1 MLQKII
7 QVGNSYAVTIP
18 KDFVR
23 EAKLKSGQAIR
34 VETDVDLAT
43 LTVQPLRVSRMQK
56 GNLTPEFLSW
66 LKKFNARYKDALKE
80 LAKK

>member
-23 EAKLKSGQAIR
+23 EAKLKSGQKIR
-34 VETDVDLAT
+34 VEADIDFAT
-43 LTVQPLRVSRMQK
+43 LTVQPLRANLKQ
-56 GNLTPEFLSW
+56 GNLTPEFLTW
-66 LKKFNARYKDALKE
+66 LKKFNAKYKDVFKE

>member
-18 KDFVR
+18 RGFANEV
-23 EAKLKSGQAIR
+23 KLKAGQKVR
-34 VETDVDLAT
+34 VDEDIELET
-43 LTVQPLRVSRMQK
+43 LTIQPARATIKQGS
-56 GNLTPEFLSW
+56 LTPEFLSW
-66 LKKFNARYKDALKE
+66 LKKFNAKYKDALKE

>member
-18 KDFVR
+18 RGFANEV
-23 EAKLKSGQAIR
+23 KLKAGQKVR
-34 VETDVDLAT
+34 VEEDVELET
-43 LTVQPLRVSRMQK
+43 LTIQPLRASVKKES
-56 GNLTPEFLSW
+56 LTPEFLTW
-66 LKKFNARYKDALKE
+66 LKKFNAKYKDALAE

>member
-1 MLQKII
+1 MLQKIL
-7 QVGNSYAVTIP
+7 QVGNSYAITIP

-23 EAKLKSGQAIR
+23 ETKLKAGQKIR
-34 VETDVDLAT
+34 VDIDVDSAT
-43 LTVQPLRVSRMQK
+43 LSVQPVRKSSAQK

>member
-7 QVGNSYAVTIP
+7 QVGNSYAITIP

-23 EAKLKSGQAIR
+23 EAKLKSGQKMR
-34 VETDVDLAT
+34 VDVDIDSET
-43 LTVQPLRVSRMQK
+43 LSVQPMERPSLQK
-56 GNLTPEFLSW
+56 GSLTPEFLSW

>member
-18 KDFVR
+18 RSFAD
-23 EAKLKSGQAIR
+23 EARWKAGQK
-34 VETDVDLAT
+34 VSVDADIAAKT
-43 LTVQPLRVSRMQK
+43 LTIQPKNGSTQK
-56 GNLTPEFLSW
+56 SSLTPEFLTW
-66 LKKFNARYKDALKE
+66 LKSFNAKYKQVLTD